1 MLPLCYK
8 RINKRQAMQTF
19 RFILL
24 GAVLGALFL
33 RGDVI
38 AQEKETIVWLT
49 WKQVPNFISE
59 GKFKGQG
66 VADIFTKTLQLNLPQ
81 YNHVNVTSNTRRYQ
95 SLIREEKVCVAWAW
109 IVPSSETFR
118 IYSRPVSLAHRGGI
132 QTLKSK
138 QHLFGKPG
146 EVLSLEKLLAN
157 PDIKLGYLE
166 EMTYSKRVHE
176 LLEQYREE
184 GNIYFSSTSA
194 VEFNLNMLS
203 TNRLDYVFGFPT
215 QASYEA
221 ELKGMPN
228 QYQFY
233 NLEEIDKYTSMHSHC
248 SNTPFGK
255 KVMHEVDKIL
265 TNEVLMEHLAV
276 IERWNG
282 KNKQYRDIFME
293 YIIHQQPNARV
304 VNPGQ

>member
-1 MLPLCYK
+1 
-8 RINKRQAMQTF
+8 MQTL
-19 RFILL
+19 RFIIL
-24 GAVLGALFL
+24 GVTLGALLL

-59 GKFKGQG
+59 GTFKGQG
-66 VADIFTKTLQLNLPQ
+66 VADLLTKTLQSKLPQ
-81 YNHVNVTSNTRRYQ
+81 YNHVNVISNTRRYQ
-95 SLIREEKVCVAWAW
+95 KLIREENVCAAWAW
-109 IVPSSETFR
+109 IVPGSEVFR
-118 IYSRPVSLAHRGGI
+118 MYSRPVSLAHRAGI
-132 QTLKSK
+132 HTLKSK
-138 QHLFGKPG
+138 QHLFGKPK
-146 EVLSLEKLLAN
+146 EVLSLKKLLAN

-166 EMTYSKRVHE
+166 EMSYSKRVHE
-176 LLEQYREE
+176 LLEQYRGED
-184 GNIYFSSTSA
+184 NIYFSSTSS

-203 TNRLDYVFGFPT
+203 TNRLDYFFGFPT

-221 ELKGMPN
+221 ELTGLAN

-255 KVMHEVDKIL
+255 KVMDEVDKIL

-282 KNKQYRDIFME
+282 KNKQYRDVFMD
-293 YIIHQQPNARV
+293 YVINQQPNAQV

>member
-1 MLPLCYK
+1 
-8 RINKRQAMQTF
+8 MQTL
-19 RFILL
+19 RFIILGVILNTLL
-24 GAVLGALFL
+24 L

-66 VADIFTKTLQLNLPQ
+66 VADLFTKTLQSKLPQ
-81 YNHVNVTSNTRRYQ
+81 YNHINVISNTRRYQ
-95 SLIREEKVCVAWAW
+95 RLIREENVCVAWAW
-109 IVPSSETFR
+109 IVPGSEVFR
-118 IYSRPVSLAHRGGI
+118 IHSRPVSLAHRGGI

-146 EVLSLEKLLAN
+146 EVLSLKKLLAN

-176 LLEQYREE
+176 LLEQYRGEE
-184 GNIYFSSTSA
+184 NIYFSSTSA
-194 VEFNLNMLS
+194 VELNLNMLS
-203 TNRLDYVFGFPT
+203 TNRLDYFFGFPT
-215 QASYEA
+215 QASYES
-221 ELKGMPN
+221 ELNGIPN

-233 NLEEIDKYTSMHSHC
+233 NLEEIDKYTSMHTHC

-255 KVMHEVDKIL
+255 KVMDEVDKIL
-265 TNEVLMEHLAV
+265 TNEVLMDHLAV
-276 IERWNG
+276 IERWSG
-282 KNKQYRDIFME
+282 KNKQYRDVFME
-293 YIIHQQPNARV
+293 YVINQKPNVRV

>member
-1 MLPLCYK
+1 
-8 RINKRQAMQTF
+8 MQIL
-19 RFILL
+19 RFIILGVTLAALL
-24 GAVLGALFL
+24 L
-33 RGDVI
+33 RGDAI

-49 WKQVPNFISE
+49 WEQVPNFISE

-66 VADIFTKTLQLNLPQ
+66 VADLFTKTLQLKLPQ
-81 YNHVNVTSNTRRYQ
+81 YNHVNVISNTRRYQ
-95 SLIREEKVCVAWAW
+95 KLIREESVCVVWAW
-109 IVPSSETFR
+109 IVPGSEVFR
-118 IYSRPVSLAHRGGI
+118 IHSRPVSLAHRSGI

-138 QHLFGKPG
+138 QHLFGEPG
-146 EVLSLEKLLAN
+146 EVLSLAKLLAN

-176 LLEQYREE
+176 LLEQYRGED
-184 GNIYFSSTSA
+184 NVYFSSTPA
-194 VEFNLNMLS
+194 VELNLNMLT
-203 TNRLDYVFGFPT
+203 TNRLDYFFGFPT

-221 ELKGMPN
+221 ELKDIPN

-233 NLEEIDKYTSMHSHC
+233 NLEELDKYTSMHTHC

-255 KVMHEVDKIL
+255 KVMDKVDKIL
-265 TNEVLMEHLAV
+265 TNEVLIEHLAV

-282 KNKQYRDIFME
+282 KNKHYRDVFME
-293 YIIHQQPNARV
+293 YVINQKPNELV